1 MEKKNSLTF
10 ATFFPGCENF
20 HLTKEVGA
28 VPFILYRDFGY
39 DSSIIC
45 YENGEY
51 PHLKT
56 QSSGLKLLFM
66 RRSIGYY
73 MGRIW
78 RSIFK
83 DEDVWG
89 IEDICTFI
97 DAIPAI
103 LRYGRHIDV
112 LQVYH
117 IRNHSILVG
126 WLYKLI
132 NRRGVLYMRLDMDPR
147 DILSKGE
154 PEMRWSVFR
163 RKAPIDIMSVETRE
177 PYGYMSNE
185 HPFFRLFKNRLYY
198 IPSGVDIKTMPT
210 AKVPRENII
219 LHVARMGTYQKASEV
234 VLETFA
240 NVAGEFPNW
249 HLVLAGKME
258 NGFDDYYKKF
268 LDSHPG
274 IMDRI
279 RYVGYISSKENIFEL
294 YAKSRIL
301 AIPSRYESFGLVAA
315 EAGIFENAILGS
327 DIPSLRDMTDGGRLG
342 YLCPVGDI
350 DCFTRMLKHIL
361 THEDE
366 MEEKSMALS
375 TFLRSNFDWHNICGN
390 IDSIIREK
398 IKRVDDGRK

>member
-1 MEKKNSLTF
+1 
-10 ATFFPGCENF
+10 
-20 HLTKEVGA
+20 
-28 VPFILYRDFGY
+28 
-39 DSSIIC
+39 
-45 YENGEY
+45 
-51 PHLKT
+51 
-56 QSSGLKLLFM
+56 
-66 RRSIGYY
+66 
-73 MGRIW
+73 
-78 RSIFK
+78 
-83 DEDVWG
+83 
-89 IEDICTFI
+89 
-97 DAIPAI
+97 
-103 LRYGRHIDV
+103 
-112 LQVYH
+112 
-117 IRNHSILVG
+117 
-126 WLYKLI
+126 
-132 NRRGVLYMRLDMDPR
+132 
-147 DILSKGE
+147 
-154 PEMRWSVFR
+154 
-163 RKAPIDIMSVETRE
+163 
-177 PYGYMSNE
+177 
-185 HPFFRLFKNRLYY
+185 
-198 IPSGVDIKTMPT
+198 
-210 AKVPRENII
+210 
-219 LHVARMGTYQKASEV
+219 
-234 VLETFA
+234 
-240 NVAGEFPNW
+240 
-249 HLVLAGKME
+249 ME